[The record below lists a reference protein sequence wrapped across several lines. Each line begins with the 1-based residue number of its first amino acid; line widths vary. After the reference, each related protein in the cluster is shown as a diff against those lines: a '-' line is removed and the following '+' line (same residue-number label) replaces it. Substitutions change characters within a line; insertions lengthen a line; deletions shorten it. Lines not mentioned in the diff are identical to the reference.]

1 MFIVVSFYKNM
12 SLKDLLLLKKKKE
25 VGQNSKKNPKKGFLL
40 WFGPNHSTDK
50 NSKSLLAF
58 ATLFLKPCS

>member
-1 MFIVVSFYKNM
+1 M
-12 SLKDLLLLKKKKE
+12 SLKDLLLLKKKKK

-50 NSKSLLAF
+50 NSRSLLAF